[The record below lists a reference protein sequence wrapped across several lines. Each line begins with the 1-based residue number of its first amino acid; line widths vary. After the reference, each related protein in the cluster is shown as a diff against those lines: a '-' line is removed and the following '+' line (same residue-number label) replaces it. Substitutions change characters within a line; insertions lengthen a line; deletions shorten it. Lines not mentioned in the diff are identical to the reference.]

1 MKKILSLL
9 TLMLLCTTAWAET
22 VIDTL
27 TVTGTG
33 IDLNSSS
40 YQDWS
45 EKTFASDAVY
55 AGNSARGA
63 SATNLS
69 IQLRSKNSNSGIVT
83 TASGGATVKK
93 VTITF
98 NSSTTSGN
106 VVQVFGKAAAYN
118 SAADLYGDNKGTLVG
133 EITCGTNT
141 DLTFSSS
148 DIYPYIGLRSK
159 NGAIYIDQ
167 IEIVWDT
174 EASTATVAAPV
185 IEFSPATAYE
195 GDEVTCSISC
205 ATDGAA
211 IQYSTDGETYQEY
224 TGSFTLTETTTV
236 YAKATLDN
244 EVSEIAQKTITFTPV
259 TTVANIA
266 ALNQLPDGTVFRMT
280 GSATVVYNDA
290 TKYMYIKD
298 GTGYTLL
305 YNSANTAQ
313 AGYTVSNIVGTV
325 SIYHGLFEAK
335 SSTFTVEVGDTQV
348 NPDLINIPN
357 ITSDNM
363 NQYVKLENVSITT
376 PVDKN
381 FTITDAEN
389 HQLQGREQFSDVAF
403 PEAVTDMVFD
413 IEGFVGIYDGTIQFY
428 PTKFTDVTPAAPFGI
443 TVTPVAGEYTEP
455 VTVEISTTGL
465 AEGEVATITYTVG
478 DGEEQTYTE
487 PFTLYKSATVT
498 VMAEC
503 GDKSDIQEYTYTINL
518 PALAFTM
525 TPEPGTYQGEQNVTI
540 ACTNAVSDLTVVW
553 AYTPEEGDTIEGD
566 ETSMTFT
573 AAKSGVL
580 TIMAEEANTGR
591 EYNTPEEGL
600 TYTITEPIELDGMI
614 VFADNEAGDANAVL
628 DSDGIIGQATT
639 TNGGKGGD
647 YIESVSDIDKVYAGA
662 EGLKFSSSSYNGT
675 MTLNLTDT
683 WNATKISFIAK
694 AWTNTNGKTDEAKM
708 TVNGNEFDLTKDF
721 ALYEFVPENQVEA
734 ITFAATKRAY
744 LKVVNIEGET
754 VTPQPSYDI
763 VVTPTPEEGKVYKSG
778 ITVKAEVTPELPEG
792 ASLKYVFVETGATE
806 EAVENDYTDAGV
818 KLSKS
823 GTLTFIARDAANAEL
838 ARKSVDYTFSLV
850 GDLNGDG
857 IVDVSDVQYL
867 VNIILGKVNFDE

>member
-1 MKKILSLL
+1 MKKFLSLL
-9 TLMLLCTTAWAET
+9 MLMLLCTTAWAET
-22 VIDTL
+22 VTDTL
-27 TVTGTG
+27 TVAGTG

-45 EKTFASDAVY
+45 EVTFASDAVY

-98 NSSTTSGN
+98 NGSTASGN

-118 SAADLYGDNKGTLVG
+118 SAADLYDTNARGTLVG

-185 IEFSPATAYE
+185 IEFSPAAAYE
-195 GDEVTCSISC
+195 GDVVTCSISC
-205 ATDGAA
+205 ATNGAA
-211 IQYSTDGETYQEY
+211 IQYSTDGEAYQEY
-224 TGSFTLTETTTV
+224 TGSFTLNATTTV
-236 YAKATLDN
+236 YAKATLNN
-244 EVSEIAQKTITFTPV
+244 EVSEIAQKTITFGKAVQNIAEFNALQNNETFKFNGTVTVLGQKGSNLYVQDANNGMLIYGNTSQTYTFGDIIPAGFKGTKTTFSGAPEMTNPADFAAATENVEPTAIEMTIADVTLDNFGRYGVIRGATINGDSIVVGNAKVAYFNRFDGVVIPTDDATYDVYGVASYYNGNQFLPLSFNKVETPV
-259 TTVANIA
+259 
-266 ALNQLPDGTVFRMT
+266 
-280 GSATVVYNDA
+280 
-290 TKYMYIKD
+290 
-298 GTGYTLL
+298 
-305 YNSANTAQ
+305 
-313 AGYTVSNIVGTV
+313 
-325 SIYHGLFEAK
+325 E
-335 SSTFTVEVGDTQV
+335 
-348 NPDLINIPN
+348 
-357 ITSDNM
+357 
-363 NQYVKLENVSITT
+363 
-376 PVDKN
+376 
-381 FTITDAEN
+381 
-389 HQLQGREQFSDVAF
+389 
-403 PEAVTDMVFD
+403 
-413 IEGFVGIYDGTIQFY
+413 
-428 PTKFTDVTPAAPFGI
+428 FGI
-443 TVTPVAGEYTEP
+443 QVSPVAGEYTEP

-553 AYTPEEGDTIEGD
+553 AYTPEEGNPIEGN
-566 ETSMTFT
+566 ETNMTFT

-591 EYNTPEEGL
+591 EYNTPDEGL
-600 TYTITEPIELDGMI
+600 TYTITEPVELDGMI
-614 VFADNEAGDANAVL
+614 VFKDNENDGNQVL
-628 DSDGIIGQATT
+628 TAETYAEQIY
-639 TNGGKGGD
+639 KGGD
-647 YIESVSDIDKVYAGA
+647 YVESISEVSNVYAGKT
-662 EGLKFSSSSYNGT
+662 GLKFSSSKNNGS
-675 MTLNLTDT
+675 MTLNLTNT

-694 AWTNTNGKTDEAKM
+694 NYGNDEATM
-708 TVNGNEFDLTKDF
+708 TVGDSTFTLTADF
-721 ALYEFVPENQVEA
+721 ALYELPFESAQQVEA

-744 LKVVNIEGET
+744 LKVVNIEGEQ
-754 VTPQPSYDI
+754 VAPQPSYEI
-763 VVTPTPEEGKVYKSG
+763 ALTPAPAADKVYKAG
-778 ITVKAEVTPELPEG
+778 ITVTAQVTPELPEG
-792 ASLKYVFVETGATE
+792 ASLKYVFAETGASE
-806 EAVENDYTDAGV
+806 EAAEADYPEGGI

-823 GTLTFIARDAANAEL
+823 GTLTIIARDAQNTEL
-838 ARKSVDYTFSLV
+838 ARTSGDYNFELV

-857 IVDVSDVQYL
+857 VVDVQDVNYL
-867 VNIILGKVNFDE
+867 VSIILGKIRFE

>member
-1 MKKILSLL
+1 
-9 TLMLLCTTAWAET
+9 MLLCTTAWAAEVYYTLDGTQTGGSNGYGTESEITQEGMTWKVMGNTDMSPWRIGGKSLTDENRPIYSTTAMGSSITKISLEVGAASNIT
-22 VIDTL
+22 VNSLTL
-27 TVTGTG
+27 IV
-33 IDLNSSS
+33 
-40 YQDWS
+40 
-45 EKTFASDAVY
+45 ASDAGFTNQLDAVT
-55 AGNSARGA
+55 ATFAANSTIDFVPSSGTAW
-63 SATNLS
+63 ATNAFYKFVFNVTVS
-69 IQLRSKNSNSGIVT
+69 VTSNKFVEF
-83 TASGGATVKK
+83 KK
-93 VTITF
+93 AEF
-98 NSSTTSGN
+98 Y
-106 VVQVFGKAAAYN
+106 AE
-118 SAADLYGDNKGTLVG
+118 ADAG
-133 EITCGTNT
+133 
-141 DLTFSSS
+141 
-148 DIYPYIGLRSK
+148 
-159 NGAIYIDQ
+159 
-167 IEIVWDT
+167 
-174 EASTATVAAPV
+174 TVAAPV
-185 IEFSPATAYE
+185 ITFSPATAYE

-224 TGSFTLTETTTV
+224 TGSFTLNATTTV
-236 YAKATLDN
+236 YAKATLNN
-244 EVSEIAQKTITFTPV
+244 EVSEIAQKTITFGKAVQNIAEFNALEDNETFKFNGTVTVLGQKDDNLYVQDANKGMHIYGTTSQEYTFGDIIPAGFKGTKTTFSGAPEMKDPTGFAAATENVEPTAIEMTIADVTLDNFGRYGVIRGATINGDNIVVGNDKVAYFNRFGVAIPTDDATYDVYGVASYHNGYQFLPLSFEKVETPV
-259 TTVANIA
+259 
-266 ALNQLPDGTVFRMT
+266 
-280 GSATVVYNDA
+280 
-290 TKYMYIKD
+290 
-298 GTGYTLL
+298 
-305 YNSANTAQ
+305 
-313 AGYTVSNIVGTV
+313 
-325 SIYHGLFEAK
+325 E
-335 SSTFTVEVGDTQV
+335 
-348 NPDLINIPN
+348 
-357 ITSDNM
+357 
-363 NQYVKLENVSITT
+363 
-376 PVDKN
+376 
-381 FTITDAEN
+381 
-389 HQLQGREQFSDVAF
+389 
-403 PEAVTDMVFD
+403 
-413 IEGFVGIYDGTIQFY
+413 
-428 PTKFTDVTPAAPFGI
+428 FGI
-443 TVTPVAGEYTEP
+443 QVSPVAGEYTEP

-465 AEGEVATITYTVG
+465 AEGEVATITYTIG
-478 DGEEQTYTE
+478 DGEQQTYTE

-503 GDKSDIQEYTYTINL
+503 GEKSDIQEYTYTINL

-553 AYTPEEGDTIEGD
+553 AYTTKEGDTIDGD

-591 EYNTPEEGL
+591 EYNTPDEGL
-600 TYTITEPIELDGMI
+600 TYTITEPVELDGMI
-614 VFADNEAGDANAVL
+614 VFADNETGDGSPL
-628 DSDGIIGQATT
+628 DSDGIIGQAT
-639 TNGGKGGD
+639 KGGN

-662 EGLKFSSSSYNGT
+662 EGLKFSSSSTNGK
-675 MTLNLTDT
+675 MTLNLKDK

-694 AWTNTNGKTDEAKM
+694 AWTSSTTGKTDAAKM

-744 LKVVNIEGET
+744 LKVINIEGET

>member
-1 MKKILSLL
+1 MKKFLSLL

-22 VIDTL
+22 VTDTL

-45 EKTFASDAVY
+45 GMTFASDAVY

-159 NGAIYIDQ
+159 SGAIYIDQ

-185 IEFSPATAYE
+185 ITFSPATAYE

-205 ATDGAA
+205 ATDGAV

-224 TGSFTLTETTTV
+224 NGEFTLNATTTV
-236 YAKATLDN
+236 YAKATLNN
-244 EVSEIAQKTITFTPV
+244 EVSEIAQKTITFGKVVQNIADFNALEDNETFKFNGTVTVLGQKGSNLYVQDANNGMLIYGTTNQEYTFGDIIPAGFKGTKTTFSGAPEMKDPTGFAAATENVEPTAIEMTIADVTLENFGRYGVIRGATINGDSIVVGNAKVAYFNRFEGVAIPTDDATYDVYGVASYHNGNQFLPLSFKKVETPV
-259 TTVANIA
+259 
-266 ALNQLPDGTVFRMT
+266 
-280 GSATVVYNDA
+280 
-290 TKYMYIKD
+290 
-298 GTGYTLL
+298 
-305 YNSANTAQ
+305 
-313 AGYTVSNIVGTV
+313 
-325 SIYHGLFEAK
+325 E
-335 SSTFTVEVGDTQV
+335 
-348 NPDLINIPN
+348 
-357 ITSDNM
+357 
-363 NQYVKLENVSITT
+363 
-376 PVDKN
+376 
-381 FTITDAEN
+381 
-389 HQLQGREQFSDVAF
+389 
-403 PEAVTDMVFD
+403 
-413 IEGFVGIYDGTIQFY
+413 
-428 PTKFTDVTPAAPFGI
+428 FGI
-443 TVTPVAGEYTEP
+443 QVSPVAGEYTEP

-465 AEGEVATITYTVG
+465 AEGEVATITYTIG

-503 GDKSDIQEYTYTINL
+503 GEKSDIQEYTYTINL

-614 VFADNEAGDANAVL
+614 VFADNEADGSPL
-628 DSDGIIGQATT
+628 DSDGIIGQAT
-639 TNGGKGGD
+639 KGGN
-647 YIESVSDIDKVYAGA
+647 YIESASDIDKVYAGA
-662 EGLKFSSSSYNGT
+662 EGLKFSNSSTNGT
-675 MTLNLTDT
+675 MTLNLKDK

-694 AWTNTNGKTDEAKM
+694 AWTSSTTGKTDAAKM

-721 ALYEFVPENQVEA
+721 ALYEFVPESQVEA

-744 LKVVNIEGET
+744 LKVINIEGET

>member
-1 MKKILSLL
+1 MKKFLSLL
-9 TLMLLCTTAWAET
+9 TLMLLCTSAWAAEVFYTLDGTQTGGSNGYGTESEITQDGMTWKVMGNTDMSPWRIGGKNITDTDRPVYSTTEMGSAITNISLEVGAASNIT
-22 VIDTL
+22 VNSLTL
-27 TVTGTG
+27 IV
-33 IDLNSSS
+33 
-40 YQDWS
+40 
-45 EKTFASDAVY
+45 ASDAGFTNQLDEVT
-55 AGNSARGA
+55 ATFAANSTIDFVPSSGKAW
-63 SATNLS
+63 ATNAFYKFVFNVS
-69 IQLRSKNSNSGIVT
+69 VSGTSNRFVEF
-83 TASGGATVKK
+83 KK
-93 VTITF
+93 AEF
-98 NSSTTSGN
+98 Y
-106 VVQVFGKAAAYN
+106 AE
-118 SAADLYGDNKGTLVG
+118 ADAG
-133 EITCGTNT
+133 
-141 DLTFSSS
+141 
-148 DIYPYIGLRSK
+148 
-159 NGAIYIDQ
+159 
-167 IEIVWDT
+167 
-174 EASTATVAAPV
+174 TVAAPV
-185 IEFSPATAYE
+185 ITFSPATAYE

-244 EVSEIAQKTITFTPV
+244 EVSEIAQKTITFGKVVQDIADFNALEDNETFKFNGTVTVLGQKGSNLYVQDANNGMLIYGTIDPEYTFGDIIPAGFKGTKTTFSGAPEMKDPTGFAAATENVEPTAIEMTIADVTLDNFGRYGVIRGATINGDNIVVGNDKVAYFNRFGVDIPTDDATYDVYGVASYYNGYQFLPLSFKEVETPV
-259 TTVANIA
+259 
-266 ALNQLPDGTVFRMT
+266 
-280 GSATVVYNDA
+280 
-290 TKYMYIKD
+290 
-298 GTGYTLL
+298 
-305 YNSANTAQ
+305 
-313 AGYTVSNIVGTV
+313 
-325 SIYHGLFEAK
+325 E
-335 SSTFTVEVGDTQV
+335 
-348 NPDLINIPN
+348 
-357 ITSDNM
+357 
-363 NQYVKLENVSITT
+363 
-376 PVDKN
+376 
-381 FTITDAEN
+381 
-389 HQLQGREQFSDVAF
+389 
-403 PEAVTDMVFD
+403 
-413 IEGFVGIYDGTIQFY
+413 
-428 PTKFTDVTPAAPFGI
+428 FGI
-443 TVTPVAGEYTEP
+443 QVSPVAGEYTEP

-465 AEGEVATITYTVG
+465 AEGEVATITYTIG

-503 GDKSDIQEYTYTINL
+503 GEKSDIQEYTYTINL

-553 AYTPEEGDTIEGD
+553 VYTPEEGDTIEGD

-600 TYTITEPIELDGMI
+600 TYTITEPIDLDGMI
-614 VFADNEAGDANAVL
+614 VFADNEADGSPL
-628 DSDGIIGQATT
+628 DSDGIIGQAT
-639 TNGGKGGD
+639 KGGN
-647 YIESVSDIDKVYAGA
+647 YIESASDIDKVYAGA
-662 EGLKFSSSSYNGT
+662 EGLKFSNSSTNGT
-675 MTLNLTDT
+675 MTLNLKDK

-694 AWTNTNGKTDEAKM
+694 AWTSSTTGKTDAAKM

-744 LKVVNIEGET
+744 LKVINIEGET

-792 ASLKYVFVETGATE
+792 ASLKFVFVETGATE

>member
-1 MKKILSLL
+1 MKKFLSLL

-22 VIDTL
+22 VTDTL

-45 EKTFASDAVY
+45 GQKFASDAVY

-185 IEFSPATAYE
+185 ITFSPATAYE

-224 TGSFTLTETTTV
+224 TGSFTLNATTTV
-236 YAKATLDN
+236 YAKATLNN
-244 EVSEIAQKTITFTPV
+244 EVSEIAQKTITFGKAVQNIAEFNALEDNETFKFNGTVTVLGQKDDNLYVQDANKGMHIYGTTSQEYTFGDIIPAGFKGTKTTFSGAPEMKDPTGFAAATENVEPTAIEMTIADVTLDNFGRYGVIRGATINGDNIVVGNDKVAYFNRFGVDIPTDDATYDVYGVASYYNGKQFLPLSFKKVETPV
-259 TTVANIA
+259 E
-266 ALNQLPDGTVFRMT
+266 F
-280 GSATVVYNDA
+280 
-290 TKYMYIKD
+290 
-298 GTGYTLL
+298 
-305 YNSANTAQ
+305 
-313 AGYTVSNIVGTV
+313 
-325 SIYHGLFEAK
+325 
-335 SSTFTVEVGDTQV
+335 
-348 NPDLINIPN
+348 
-357 ITSDNM
+357 
-363 NQYVKLENVSITT
+363 
-376 PVDKN
+376 
-381 FTITDAEN
+381 
-389 HQLQGREQFSDVAF
+389 
-403 PEAVTDMVFD
+403 
-413 IEGFVGIYDGTIQFY
+413 GIQ
-428 PTKFTDVTPAAPFGI
+428 VTPE
-443 TVTPVAGEYTEP
+443 AGEYTEP

-465 AEGEVATITYTVG
+465 AEGEVATITYTIG

-503 GDKSDIQEYTYTINL
+503 GEKSDIQEYTYTINL

-614 VFADNEAGDANAVL
+614 VFADNEADGSPL
-628 DSDGIIGQATT
+628 DSDGIIGQAT
-639 TNGGKGGD
+639 KGGN
-647 YIESVSDIDKVYAGA
+647 YIESASDIDKVYAGA
-662 EGLKFSSSSYNGT
+662 EGLKFSNSSTNGT
-675 MTLNLTDT
+675 MTLNLKDK

-694 AWTNTNGKTDEAKM
+694 AWTSSTTGKTDAAKM

-721 ALYEFVPENQVEA
+721 ALYEFVPESQVEA

-744 LKVVNIEGET
+744 LKVINIEGET

-806 EAVENDYTDAGV
+806 EAAENDYTDAGV

>member
-1 MKKILSLL
+1 MKKFLSLL
-9 TLMLLCTTAWAET
+9 MLMLLCTTAWAET
-22 VIDTL
+22 VTDTL
-27 TVTGTG
+27 TVAGTG

-63 SATNLS
+63 STTNLS

-224 TGSFTLTETTTV
+224 TGSFTLNATTTV
-236 YAKATLDN
+236 YAKATLNN

-266 ALNQLPDGTVFRMT
+266 ALNQLTDGTVFRMT

-290 TKYMYIKD
+290 TKYIYIKD

-305 YNSANTAQ
+305 YNSADAAE

-325 SIYHGLFEAK
+325 SPYNGLFEAK
-335 SSTFTVEVGDTQV
+335 GATFTATAGDVEV
-348 NPDLINIPN
+348 NPELINIPN

-363 NQYVKLENVSITT
+363 NQYVKLEGVSITAS
-376 PVDKN
+376 VNKN
-381 FTITDAEN
+381 FTITDAES
-389 HQLQGREQFSDVAF
+389 HTLQGREQFNGVTF
-403 PEAVTDMVFD
+403 PETVTDKVFD
-413 IEGFVGIYDGTIQFY
+413 IEGFVGIYNGTIQFY
-428 PTKFTDVTPAAPFGI
+428 PTKFTDVTPAAPFAI
-443 TVTPVAGEYTEP
+443 EVSPEAGEYTEP
-455 VTVEISTTGL
+455 VTVTITANNDE
-465 AEGEVATITYTVG
+465 AMITYTLNGG
-478 DGEEQTYTE
+478 DELDYTE
-487 PFTLYKSATVT
+487 PFTLNETTAVHVYATDGT
-498 VMAEC
+498 NEATWD
-503 GDKSDIQEYTYTINL
+503 GTYTINI
-518 PALAFTM
+518 
-525 TPEPGTYQGEQNVTI
+525 PEPV
-540 ACTNAVSDLTVVW
+540 
-553 AYTPEEGDTIEGD
+553 
-566 ETSMTFT
+566 
-573 AAKSGVL
+573 
-580 TIMAEEANTGR
+580 
-591 EYNTPEEGL
+591 
-600 TYTITEPIELDGMI
+600 ELDGMI
-614 VFADNEAGDANAVL
+614 VFKDNQNDGNQVL
-628 DSDGIIGQATT
+628 TAETYAEQID
-639 TNGGKGGD
+639 KGGD
-647 YIESVSDIDKVYAGA
+647 YVESISEISNVYAGKT
-662 EGLKFSSSSYNGT
+662 GLKFSSSKNNGS
-675 MTLNLTDT
+675 MTLNLTNT

-694 AWTNTNGKTDEAKM
+694 NYGNDEATM
-708 TVNGNEFDLTKDF
+708 TVGDSTFTLTADF
-721 ALYEFVPENQVEA
+721 ALYELPFESAQQVEA

-744 LKVVNIEGET
+744 LKVVNIEGEP
-754 VTPQPSYDI
+754 VAPQPSYEI
-763 VVTPTPEEGKVYKSG
+763 ALTPAPVADKVYKAG
-778 ITVKAEVTPELPEG
+778 ITVTAQVTPELPEG
-792 ASLKYVFVETGATE
+792 ASLKYVFAETGASE
-806 EAVENDYTDAGV
+806 EAAEADYPEGGI

-823 GTLTFIARDAANAEL
+823 GTLTIIARDAQNAEL
-838 ARKSVDYTFSLV
+838 ARTSGDYNFELV

-857 IVDVSDVQYL
+857 VVDVQDVNYL
-867 VNIILGKVNFDE
+867 VSIILGKIRFE